1 METQETY
8 IGIDVSQDTLDMAAY
23 PTGQIWQYKNNKSG
37 IAKTVTKLK
46 GISPKLVVME
56 ATGGMEQGL
65 KNALDE
71 AGLAVAVV
79 NPRRIREHGKS
90 MGILAKTDKLDARL
104 MAHFAAKI
112 EPQPQ
117 PPRDKAERELDHM
130 VTRRVQLSD
139 MLTAERNRLG
149 DHLDEAVKS
158 DIEDHIK
165 WLRAKIAGLDKE
177 IDDRVKRSPIF
188 MQKANLYKTM
198 KGVGNV
204 LSSTLIAKL
213 PELGR
218 LNQREIAALVGLAPV
233 NRDSGKFRGKR
244 MIVGGRAMVRKVS
257 YMPVLSAMRY
267 NPQIR
272 DLYRRLIAKGKL
284 KKVALVACMHKM
296 FTVLNA
302 MAKTNNPWR
311 CPNPAPQ
318 FFD

>member
-1 METQETY
+1 VETQEIY

-23 PTGQIWQYKNNKSG
+23 PTGQIWQYKNNGSG
-37 IAKTVTKLK
+37 IAKTVAKLK
-46 GISPKLVVME
+46 GINPKLVVME
-56 ATGGMEQGL
+56 ATGGLELEL

-71 AGLAVAVV
+71 AGIVLAVV

-90 MGILAKTDKLDARL
+90 MGMLAKTDKLDARL

-117 PPRDKAERELDHM
+117 PPRDKAERVLDNLI
-130 VTRRVQLSD
+130 TRRVQLSD
-139 MLTAERNRLG
+139 MLTAERNRLK
-149 DHLDEAVKS
+149 DHLDQSVKA
-158 DIEDHIK
+158 DIEEHIQ

-177 IDDRVKRSPIF
+177 IKDRVNQNPIF
-188 MQKANLYKTM
+188 TQKANLYKSM
-198 KGVGNV
+198 KGVGDV

-244 MIVGGRAMVRKVS
+244 MIQGGRAMVRKVS

-267 NPQIR
+267 NPPIR
-272 DLYRRLIAKGKL
+272 DLYRRLIARGKL
-284 KKVALVACMHKM
+284 QKVALVACMHKM
-296 FTVLNA
+296 FTILNA
-302 MAKTNNPWR
+302 MAKTGVAWQ
-311 CPNPAPQ
+311 CPTPTPQ

>member
-1 METQETY
+1 
-8 IGIDVSQDTLDMAAY
+8 MAAY

-37 IAKTVTKLK
+37 IAKTVAKLK
-46 GISPKLVVME
+46 SISPKLVVME

-79 NPRRIREHGKS
+79 NPRRVREHGKS
-90 MGILAKTDKLDARL
+90 MGMLAKTDKLDARL

-117 PPRDKAERELDHM
+117 PSRDKAERQLDHL

-139 MLTAERNRLG
+139 MLTAERNRLK
-149 DHLDEAVKS
+149 DHLDQAVQS
-158 DIEDHIK
+158 DIDDHIK
-165 WLRAKIAGLDKE
+165 WLRAKIARLDKE
-177 IDDRVKRSPIF
+177 INDRVKRSPVF
-188 MQKANLYKTM
+188 MQKANLFKTM

-244 MIVGGRAMVRKVS
+244 MIEGGRAMLRKVS
-257 YMPVLSAMRY
+257 YMPALSAMRY
-267 NPQIR
+267 NPPIR

-302 MAKTNNPWR
+302 MAKTNNTWR